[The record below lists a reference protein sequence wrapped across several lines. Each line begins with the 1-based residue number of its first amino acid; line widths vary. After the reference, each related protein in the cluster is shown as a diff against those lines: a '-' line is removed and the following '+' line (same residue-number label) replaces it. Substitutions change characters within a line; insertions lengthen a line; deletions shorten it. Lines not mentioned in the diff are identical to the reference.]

1 LISSPAASLWRYKMT
16 VQFREKALMAYETM
30 PSSQKNRV
38 SKVIKQLDVDKSQR
52 LKSDKLED
60 TDTWVVKVDP
70 TVRLLFKKTDQGFL
84 IIDIIDRKK
93 EDYS

>member
-1 LISSPAASLWRYKMT
+1 MT
-16 VQFREKALMAYETM
+16 VQFREKALMAYEIM

-38 SKVIKQLDVDKSQR
+38 SKVIKQLDVDKSQS

-60 TDTWVVKVDP
+60 TDTWVVRVDP